1 MGAWLYSLESWGHNW
16 VDSHFL
22 SKGIGLGKMV
32 SPTST
37 FINERGSLP
46 KLLLTGAA
54 WGRGNDGGEEA
65 VWSPANG
72 SKTKGFFQVPRTQL
86 EQKQGLGNRK
96 VWRSEVLTTRA

>member
-37 FINERGSLP
+37 FINEGGHCP
-46 KLLLTGAA
+46 NYYLLGQHGAEGTKMVRRLFGVLQTVLKQKDFSKCPEPNLNKNKDLETG
-54 WGRGNDGGEEA
+54 RFGG
-65 VWSPANG
+65 
-72 SKTKGFFQVPRTQL
+72 QRC
-86 EQKQGLGNRK
+86 
-96 VWRSEVLTTRA
+96 